1 MKNKKISYITTMGG
15 LTISNKVLNKYFE
28 YLKRFDD
35 ETKKKLIIK
44 LSNSLGS
51 KEKKVFNLKSIFGAW
66 EDERSSKEIVSEIRK
81 SRAEPRTIEKF

>member
-1 MKNKKISYITTMGG
+1 MINKKISYITTVGG

-44 LSNSLGS
+44 LSNSIGL
-51 KEKKVFNLKSIFGAW
+51 KEKKILNLKSIFGAW
-66 EDERSSKEIVSEIRK
+66 EDERSSTEIISEIRK
-81 SRAEPRTIEKF
+81 SRVETRNIEKF

>member
-1 MKNKKISYITTMGG
+1 MINKKISYITTMGG

-44 LSNSLGS
+44 LSNSIGL
-51 KEKKVFNLKSIFGAW
+51 KEKKILNLKSIFGAW
-66 EDERSSKEIVSEIRK
+66 EDERSSTEIISEIRK
-81 SRAEPRTIEKF
+81 SRVETRNIEKF